1 MAFDI
6 GIGKCRSITNDTV
19 DVWVDSSVVRR
30 ILPDVAWK
38 QAGISVLRI
47 PQTVCSTVRPL
58 VVGEEVFLG
67 SDALNAKSFGQ
78 LDFHVPGISAVLAW
92 ESWCPSSTKASRRR
106 RAGRT
111 AGAEASPAKAVHPEK
126 AATAAD
132 CPPVPARLKCRDR
145 GDGR

>member
-6 GIGKCRSITNDTV
+6 GIGKCRSITDDTV

-78 LDFHVPGISAVLAW
+78 LDFHGNGDFSRVGLGKLVPVLD
-92 ESWCPSSTKASRRR
+92 ESQPPPPSRKNSWR
-106 RAGRT
+106 
-111 AGAEASPAKAVHPEK
+111 
-126 AATAAD
+126 
-132 CPPVPARLKCRDR
+132 
-145 GDGR
+145 